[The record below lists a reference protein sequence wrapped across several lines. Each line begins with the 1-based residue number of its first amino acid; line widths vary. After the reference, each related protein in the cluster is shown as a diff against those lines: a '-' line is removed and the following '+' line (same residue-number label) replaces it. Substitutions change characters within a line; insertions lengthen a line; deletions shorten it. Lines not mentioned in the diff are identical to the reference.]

1 MVRLHADWKQ
11 IVLKAWSIRW
21 MILAAVFSAS
31 EVIVPLYYDSLPRNL
46 FAILS
51 GVSVA
56 GALVSRIV
64 AQSNLDG

>member
-31 EVIVPLYYDSLPRNL
+31 EVIVPLYYDSLPRNM

-64 AQSNLDG
+64 AQSNLDD